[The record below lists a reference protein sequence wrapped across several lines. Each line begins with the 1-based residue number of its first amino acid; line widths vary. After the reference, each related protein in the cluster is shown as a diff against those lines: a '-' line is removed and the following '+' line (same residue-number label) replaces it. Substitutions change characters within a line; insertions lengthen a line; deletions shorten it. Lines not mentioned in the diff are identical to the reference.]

1 VCKHKNL
8 QEKNGPIARHAIQT
22 CKIEKGFINLALMG
36 KKPIFLINVFMSAHL
51 MCAFG

>member
-1 VCKHKNL
+1 MCEHKNL

-36 KKPIFLINVFMSAHL
+36 KKPIFFN
-51 MCAFG
+51 